1 MNYAKR
7 IMEQIRNYEPPVGG
21 RVSSPKFRAS
31 LQRAEEFNGLEE
43 DVNRFHALKLIKKAG
58 KEAGFTAELIELLE
72 YYLVRTDEVDWTEGN
87 QPICYQSVVNTA
99 QDLDISERQVRN
111 RERALNA
118 LGALT
123 WKDSGNFKR
132 YGVRDRE
139 TRRIMYAFGV
149 DLSPLA
155 SLISTLEYK
164 VEEKKALK
172 ALWGEH
178 KRKISGLRARIRALL
193 AEASHHND
201 LEALLEE
208 MQHDYE
214 DISYSIRTYHRLDVL
229 KVLLDKHKTI
239 YQHLI
244 EALDTT
250 SKEADNIEITDNT
263 SSREEVNY
271 RHIQCTNKTKSNK
284 LDTCSNPSGISFQKS
299 VPKVPVISGK
309 DEGFGKESQETKD
322 EVQAKE
328 NMSTNISKVTW
339 KQMLN
344 ACSERFK
351 NQIPIHDR
359 PLSWEDLLEAAYQL
373 LPELGINKSAWWQ
386 SCQILGRHG
395 AAICIM
401 IIDQKAQDPHDPV
414 RNPGGYLREMTTRAQ
429 KGELNLHGSV
439 FGLLKREKEKYDA

>member
-7 IMEQIRNYEPPVGG
+7 IMEQIRTYEPPVGG

-58 KEAGFTAELIELLE
+58 KDAGFTAELIELLE
-72 YYLVRTDEVDWTEGN
+72 YYLVRTDEIDWTEGN

-123 WKDSGNFKR
+123 WEDSGNFKR

-155 SLISTLEYK
+155 SLIPILEYK

-193 AEASHHND
+193 AEASHHNE
-201 LEALLEE
+201 LEALLED

-214 DISYSIRTYHRLDVL
+214 DISYSIRTYHRLDAL
-229 KVLLDKHKTI
+229 KALLEKHQI
-239 YQHLI
+239 VYQSLI
-244 EALDTT
+244 EALDTS
-250 SKEADNIEITDNT
+250 SKAVDNTEITDNT
-263 SSREEVNY
+263 SSREEIDY

-284 LDTCSNPSGISFQKS
+284 LDTCSNPPGISFQES
-299 VPKVPVISGK
+299 VPKVSVRNGEDSA
-309 DEGFGKESQETKD
+309 FGKEQKETELATKTKD
-322 EVQAKE
+322 D
-328 NMSTNISKVTW
+328 ISKVTW

-359 PLSWEDLLEAAYQL
+359 PLSWEDLLDAAYQI
-373 LPELGINKSAWWQ
+373 LPDLGINKATWWQ

-395 AAICIM
+395 AAICVM

-414 RNPGGYLREMTTRAQ
+414 RNPGGYLREMTARAK